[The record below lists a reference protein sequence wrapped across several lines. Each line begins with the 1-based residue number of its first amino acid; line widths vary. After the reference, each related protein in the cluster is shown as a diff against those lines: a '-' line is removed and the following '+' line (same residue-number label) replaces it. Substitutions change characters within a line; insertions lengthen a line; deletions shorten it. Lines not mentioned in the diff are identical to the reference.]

1 MGRVK
6 TRKGQVPSSSQ
17 QPQFPFMQPMV
28 HPMMQPM
35 TQQPAPNEVDDDSSY
50 SSDGPAG
57 KKRKLQKRKDE
68 KALCN
73 SSHTLIQLPC
83 MRLQQ
88 VVEVVDSSWDNVA
101 TEDLSPEDL
110 SRLIWMFTDIKPW
123 AKVHKYKVSNYKELC
138 LKFDNAVQRAV
149 QIKGQVVFDDMKR
162 QVFNMK
168 SESIRDVS
176 DRMGFRMEW
185 VVEATRKPGKARPSN
200 ELEHGQASLDQFVPP
215 LPAAPPAAPRMLALP
230 PVPEHW
236 SPCAEVP
243 AAPTAPVPRNLSSA
257 EEPAAPIAPVSRNL
271 PRQRTRTSFG
281 SGAISPAPI
290 AEEAAAPTD
299 QFWKWSSSGREWDGE
314 RGGNSWH
321 HEAIFRSQC

>member
-6 TRKGQVPSSSQ
+6 TRKGQVPSFSQ
-17 QPQFPFMQPMV
+17 QPQFPFMQPMM
-28 HPMMQPM
+28 HPMMHPM
-35 TQQPAPNEVDDDSSY
+35 PQQPAPNEKDDDSSDA
-50 SSDGPAG
+50 SDGPAG
-57 KKRKLQKRKDE
+57 KKRKVQRIKDE

-73 SSHTLIQLPC
+73 SSHTLIQLPI

-110 SRLIWMFTDIKPW
+110 SRIIWMFTDIKPS
-123 AKVHKYKVSNYKELC
+123 AKVHKYKVVNYKELC
-138 LKFDNAVQRAV
+138 VKFDNAVQRVV
-149 QIKGQVVFDDMKR
+149 QIKGQVMIDDMKR

-176 DRMGFRMEW
+176 AKMGFIMEW
-185 VVEATRKPGKARPSN
+185 VVDATRKPGKSMRSK
-200 ELEHGQASLDQFVPP
+200 ELEHDQTSLDQFVV
-215 LPAAPPAAPRMLALP
+215 PPAAYRMLALP
-230 PVPEHW
+230 PVPEHLRDW
-236 SPCAEVP
+236 AEVP
-243 AAPTAPVPRNLSSA
+243 ATPTASVPRTLSYA
-257 EEPAAPIAPVSRNL
+257 EEPAASIAPVSRDL
-271 PRQRTRTSFG
+271 PRQWTRTSFG